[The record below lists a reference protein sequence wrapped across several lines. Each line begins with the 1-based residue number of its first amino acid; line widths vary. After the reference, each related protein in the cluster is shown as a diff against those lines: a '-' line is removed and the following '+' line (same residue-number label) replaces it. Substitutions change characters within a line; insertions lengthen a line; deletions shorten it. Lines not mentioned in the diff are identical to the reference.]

1 MVTRDE
7 LEQAKTAAGGYTKE
21 QLAEW
26 GVPWPPPKG
35 WKQKLLSGT
44 DQD

>member
-1 MVTRDE
+1 MVTRNE

-26 GVPWPPPKG
+26 GIPWPPPKG
-35 WKQKLLSGT
+35 WKRKILSET